1 MKTMK
6 ANLFKNITFRIAGML
21 LFSACAV
28 AASGNNYVPDDSL
41 KNSQVIPEKKPEERS
56 FKMTTLTFGG
66 NGVQFTKVLDQFTVM
81 AGGRGSATFNNRYT
95 IGGGGW
101 GMTKG
106 VEIESET
113 SGVYP
118 FLKMGY
124 GGVDLGYLLFPG
136 EKLTLG
142 TKLLMGGGAAFIE
155 TIPETQDT
163 DFQMFPVLEPTVYS
177 QIALGKMFKFELGAS
192 YRFVGKTDLPG
203 ITSADLGGL
212 SFYVGFLVKACDC
225 NQ

>member
-1 MKTMK
+1 MNNSKFQISGIK
-6 ANLFKNITFRIAGML
+6 LFRIAEML
-21 LFSACAV
+21 FFITCGWSVSA
-28 AASGNNYVPDDSL
+28 NNFLSNDSL
-41 KNSQVIPEKKPEERS
+41 KTVQVIQEENHKDKT

-66 NGVQFTKVLDQFTVM
+66 NGVQFTRVLDQFSVM
-81 AGGRGSATFNNRYT
+81 AGGRGSATFNHRYT

-106 VEIESET
+106 VEIESQT
-113 SGVYP
+113 SGIYP

-124 GGVDLGYLLFPG
+124 GGIDLGYLLYPG

-155 TIPETQDT
+155 TVPESDDT
-163 DFQMFPVLEPTVYS
+163 EFQMFPVLEPTVYS

-225 NQ
+225 D

>member
-1 MKTMK
+1 MNNSKFQISGIK
-6 ANLFKNITFRIAGML
+6 LFRIAEML
-21 LFSACAV
+21 FFITCGWSVSA
-28 AASGNNYVPDDSL
+28 NNFLSKDSL
-41 KNSQVIPEKKPEERS
+41 KTVQVIQEENPKAKTI
-56 FKMTTLTFGG
+56 KMTTLTFGG
-66 NGVQFTKVLDQFTVM
+66 NGVQFTRVLDQFTVM
-81 AGGRGSATFNNRYT
+81 AGGRGSATFNHRYT

-106 VEIESET
+106 VEIESQT
-113 SGVYP
+113 SGIYP

-124 GGVDLGYLLFPG
+124 GGIDLGYLLYPG

-142 TKLLMGGGAAFIE
+142 TKLLLGGGAAFIE
-155 TIPETQDT
+155 TVPESDDT
-163 DFQMFPVLEPTVYS
+163 EFQMFPVLEPTVYS

-225 NQ
+225 D

>member
-1 MKTMK
+1 M
-6 ANLFKNITFRIAGML
+6 FRIAEML
-21 LFSACAV
+21 FFITCGWSVSA
-28 AASGNNYVPDDSL
+28 NNFLSNDSL
-41 KNSQVIPEKKPEERS
+41 KTVQVIQEENPKAKTI
-56 FKMTTLTFGG
+56 KMTTLTFGG
-66 NGVQFTKVLDQFTVM
+66 NGVQFTRVLDQFSVM
-81 AGGRGSATFNNRYT
+81 AGGRGSATFNHRYT

-106 VEIESET
+106 VEIESQT
-113 SGVYP
+113 SGIYP

-124 GGVDLGYLLFPG
+124 GGIDLGYLLYPG

-142 TKLLMGGGAAFIE
+142 TKLLLGGGAAFIE
-155 TIPETQDT
+155 TVPESDDT
-163 DFQMFPVLEPTVYS
+163 EFQMFPVLEPTVYS

-225 NQ
+225 D